1 MPPKKANKGAF
12 GKGNQGYGLRNA
24 AVDAADEPDA
34 AGPEA
39 QGEVC
44 CARTICPLFVQGT
57 SGLRIRDGLQKG
69 ARASAARRGYV
80 VTAPATTS
88 IAESYALG
96 GPMKDRP
103 RRWLTPVGDRAHA
116 KGHD

>member
-80 VTAPATTS
+80 VTATATTS
-88 IAESYALG
+88 IGASYALG
-96 GPMKDRP
+96 ADEGCSIEMAYS
-103 RRWLTPVGDRAHA
+103 G
-116 KGHD
+116 G

>member
-80 VTAPATTS
+80 VTALATTS

-96 GPMKDRP
+96 GPMKDR
-103 RRWLTPVGDRAHA
+103 LYTMAYSGGDRSHSKWHA
-116 KGHD
+116 